1 MPRPPRVQLP
11 GAVYHV
17 TNRSQGRQPVFADAA
32 DARQFMA
39 LLEETAAQLGW
50 RFQAYCLMTDRYHF
64 VLETPQANLSAG
76 MQALAGRYTQ
86 AFNRRHGRDGP
97 LFRGRF
103 HTLIVERET
112 VLVPLV
118 RYVVLGPVLAGLAKD
133 PAAWRWSSYRATAGM
148 APPPEFIDLSW
159 LAGAYGVPLP
169 ATQETWRTDIARSMT
184 EPEAVRAIEPRLMH
198 RSILGSPDFVRQTRR
213 AMRKLPLEAGNRP
226 RRTRRKRAQTPLSP
240 GAEG

>member
-17 TNRSQGRQPVFADAA
+17 TNRSQGRQPLFADAA
-32 DARQFMA
+32 DARRFMA

-50 RFQAYCLMTDRYHF
+50 RLQAYCLMTDRYHF
-64 VLETPQANLSAG
+64 VLETPRPNLSTG

-112 VLVPLV
+112 ALVPLV
-118 RYVVLGPVLAGLAKD
+118 RYVVLAPVLAGLAKD

-148 APPPEFIDLSW
+148 APTPALIDLSW
-159 LAGAYGVPLP
+159 LTVAFGLSAP
-169 ATQETWRTDIARSMT
+169 AAQEAWRADIARSMA

-213 AMRKLPLEAGNRP
+213 AMRKRPLESGQRPKRPRHNRP
-226 RRTRRKRAQTPLSP
+226 ERPTLP
-240 GAEG
+240 GAGG

>member
-1 MPRPPRVQLP
+1 MPRPPRIPLP

-32 DARQFMA
+32 DARRFMS

-50 RFQAYCLMTDRYHF
+50 RFQAYCLMTDHYHF
-64 VLETPQANLSAG
+64 VLETPQPNLSAG

-86 AFNRRHGRDGP
+86 SFNRRHGRDGP

-112 VLVPLV
+112 ALVPLV
-118 RYVVLGPVLAGLAKD
+118 RHVVLAPVLAGLAKD
-133 PAAWRWSSYRATAGM
+133 PAAWRWSSYRATAGL
-148 APPPEFIDLSW
+148 APAPALIDLSW
-159 LAGAYGVPLP
+159 LTGAFALP
-169 ATQETWRTDIARSMT
+169 APAAQEAWRAHIARGMA

-213 AMRKLPLEAGNRP
+213 AMRKLPLETGARP
-226 RRTRRKRAQTPLSP
+226 RRTRVKQPESP
-240 GAEG
+240 KAASAGG